1 MTIRRKMWIGIMYAA
16 AALVAGLGAAKAET
30 VIRFGW
36 ELPVTHNLSI
46 AAKMF
51 AKSVEE
57 KTNGSVKVQLYPAAQ
72 LTKDSTFVKAITSG
86 TVDGGLIGTLYW
98 TSVMPLAGIF
108 DVPYLVRSFDEAK
121 TVLESPV
128 GDKLLKEL
136 EKVDVVGIGYFNYG
150 FGIFGSNVKPLRTP
164 ADFQGLKFRTNNDIG
179 AKLLQAYGASPTFM
193 SGSEVFLGLQRG
205 TVDGTH
211 TGLSSVYSRKFWE
224 VLKYLTTDNHNMIP
238 YMVVIRKPLFD
249 KLAPG
254 EQQALRD
261 AAKEAGAWAA
271 EMQEKDDLAAISAL
285 KEHGMEII
293 ELSSEEL
300 ETWAKAAQ
308 PVVDYWLGSVGD
320 EGRQMIDDINK
331 LLGRKTAQ

>member
-1 MTIRRKMWIGIMYAA
+1 MITRKGVYGGLLGA
-16 AALVAGLGAAKAET
+16 AALLASMAVANAET

-36 ELPVTHNLSI
+36 ELPVTHNLSV
-46 AAKMF
+46 AAEKF

-57 KTNGSVKVQLYPAAQ
+57 RTNGSVKIQLYPAAQ
-72 LTKDSTFVKAITSG
+72 LTKDSTFVKEITSG

-108 DVPYLVRSFDEAK
+108 DVPYLVRSFDEAEK
-121 TVLESPV
+121 VLESPV

-150 FGIFGSNVKPLRTP
+150 FGIFGSNVKALNTP
-164 ADFQGLKFRTNNDIG
+164 ADFQGQKFRTNNDIG
-179 AKLLQAYGASPTFM
+179 AQLLQAFGASPTFM

-224 VLKYLTTDNHNMIP
+224 VLKHLTVDNHNMIP

-249 KLAPG
+249 SLTPE
-254 EQQALRD
+254 EQQVLRD

-271 EMQEKDDLAAISAL
+271 EMQEKDDLAAMSAL
-285 KEHGMEII
+285 REKGMEIV
-293 ELSSEEL
+293 ELSPEEL
-300 ETWAKAAQ
+300 EVWAEAAR
-308 PVVDYWLGSVGD
+308 PVVDYWLSSVGE
-320 EGRQMIDDINK
+320 EGQQMIDDINQV
-331 LLGRKTAQ
+331 LGRESAN